1 MFNKTVHHNPCPVFL
16 RLRVCCLKN
25 TLFLISEGITFPSTA
40 APEFAP
46 APFNVS
52 FLVGDLA
59 VLTCR
64 VYNLGTKKVIPW
76 IMQYYMHEPNK
87 NDLIKQMHNHHKVE
101 INIVQQFILILYWLA
116 ILSYVLYTTK

>member
-1 MFNKTVHHNPCPVFL
+1 MS
-16 RLRVCCLKN
+16 CLFTFESVLFKEHFV
-25 TLFLISEGITFPSTA
+25 FLISEGITFPSTA

-76 IMQYYMHEPNK
+76 SMQYYIHEPNK
-87 NDLIKQMHNHHKVE
+87 NDLKYMCIITTINNIK
-101 INIVQQFILILYWLA
+101 
-116 ILSYVLYTTK
+116 